1 MPYGRMRLL
10 SRVPRERVAEVA
22 AARSNS
28 SPTTISSCESLRS
41 DAGEVGVGRP
51 ARLGSRFPTPARARG
66 CPRRVGSVAAV
77 AGRASAAHP
86 AVLDALRLGRADA
99 VRLHRVDAVR
109 LGRVVAVRLCCRV
122 DVRRARRPRGVGGSG
137 GGRGAGRARPGRRV
151 EDGPPGTRRRV
162 VGRWAAVA
170 RLRVVTPRV
179 VRSFAIVESGVRTPV
194 GESRPVPRGTH
205 VRAVIQE
212 VDVTEVVAL
221 TSGY

>member
-86 AVLDALRLGRADA
+86 AVLVA
-99 VRLHRVDAVR
+99 VRLGRVDAVR

>member
-86 AVLDALRLGRADA
+86 AVLVA
-99 VRLHRVDAVR
+99 VRLGRVDAVR

-212 VDVTEVVAL
+212 VDITEVVAL

>member
-22 AARSNS
+22 AARSSS

-41 DAGEVGVGRP
+41 DVGEVGVGRP

-86 AVLDALRLGRADA
+86 AVLDAVRLGRADA

-109 LGRVVAVRLCCRV
+109 LCCRG

>member
-86 AVLDALRLGRADA
+86 AVLVA
-99 VRLHRVDAVR
+99 VRLGRVDAVR

-122 DVRRARRPRGVGGSG
+122 AVRRARRPRGVGGSG

>member
-22 AARSNS
+22 AARSSS

-41 DAGEVGVGRP
+41 DVGEVGVGRP
-51 ARLGSRFPTPARARG
+51 ARLGSRSPTPDRARG
-66 CPRRVGSVAAV
+66 YPRRVGSVAAV

-86 AVLDALRLGRADA
+86 AVHDAVRLGRA
-99 VRLHRVDAVR
+99 VAVR

-122 DVRRARRPRGVGGSG
+122 DVRRARRPRGVGGSC